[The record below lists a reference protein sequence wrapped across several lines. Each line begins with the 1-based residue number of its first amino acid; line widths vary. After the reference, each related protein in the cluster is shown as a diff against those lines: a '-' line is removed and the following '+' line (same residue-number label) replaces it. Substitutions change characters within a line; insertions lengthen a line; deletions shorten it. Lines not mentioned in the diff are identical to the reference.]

1 MNEIGMSWEL
11 SRMAIFI
18 WAFLIKQILRWIK
31 NDTA

>member
-11 SRMAIFI
+11 SMIAIFI
-18 WAFLIKQILRWIK
+18 WAFLIKQILRQIK